1 MGSEMTQATNASPR
15 VTQWFRVLN
24 QWLPRVLMFAA
35 LFVIVLRVAPL
46 FRGQSTKR
54 VELKTLNLVQLD
66 GTPVQSSM
74 LKGKS
79 AIVNFWAPWC
89 PPCRLEIPWLQ
100 HIQDSEAGKL
110 AIIGVV
116 ADPDQ
121 YKNASQFMQQ
131 RGVTYLLVRDSP
143 ALDSAFGGVSVLPTS
158 FYLAASG
165 TVVHQ
170 TRGIIPEQLMLL
182 YAHQAMHHE

>member
-1 MGSEMTQATNASPR
+1 MRAIQVSGPTTSSKG
-15 VTQWFRVLN
+15 VLN
-24 QWLPRVLMFAA
+24 YWLPRVLMTVA
-35 LFVIVLRVAPL
+35 LLVIFLRVASLVRAP
-46 FRGQSTKR
+46 STKG
-54 VELKTLNLVQLD
+54 VDLQSLNLTRLD
-66 GTPVQSSM
+66 GTPVQPDL

-121 YKNASQFMQQ
+121 YKNASQFMHQ

-165 TVVHQ
+165 IVVHQ
-170 TRGIIPEQLMLL
+170 TQGLIPEQLMLL
-182 YAHQAMHHE
+182 YARQAMHHQ